1 MTVLNPRTLIEVHTP
16 EFTMFLL
23 HINSSPQNCSSLL
36 ISKVSCWNCLNLE
49 IMLQS
54 KKLLGRPRR
63 PKKHFAI
70 RRGWSHLPTS
80 QLTCLSLIFNSPLRQ
95 CKSELTA
102 TAPRQ
107 HLFLQTTA
115 HLQADLM
122 RGAFV
127 TISPWP
133 DTVPLNNRPAPH
145 RRPKLGPA
153 FCQST
158 THPDYV
164 TARYYRNY
172 VTTRPILTAHIFL
185 LPRIYSSHDR
195 VFDILNRCLSIFYRF
210 SSSCTAVFSCWP
222 STFAASSRRHRTDS
236 PTASRRAA
244 ATVIHT
250 ARVSCSLSL
259 LDKKTRRLTIAPHRV
274 FCCLHCRPPSAF
286 PHDLFFCDLF
296 ILF

>member
-1 MTVLNPRTLIEVHTP
+1 MTR
-16 EFTMFLL
+16 
-23 HINSSPQNCSSLL
+23 
-36 ISKVSCWNCLNLE
+36 
-49 IMLQS
+49 
-54 KKLLGRPRR
+54 
-63 PKKHFAI
+63 HF
-70 RRGWSHLPTS
+70 PS
-80 QLTCLSLIFNSPLRQ
+80 QQPS
-95 CKSELTA
+95 
-102 TAPRQ
+102 
-107 HLFLQTTA
+107 
-115 HLQADLM
+115 
-122 RGAFV
+122 
-127 TISPWP
+127 
-133 DTVPLNNRPAPH
+133 APH

-236 PTASRRAA
+236 PTTSRRAA
-244 ATVIHT
+244 ATVFHT
-250 ARVSCSLSL
+250 ARVSCSLSISVT
-259 LDKKTRRLTIAPHRV
+259 KTRRLTIAPHRV
-274 FCCLHCRPPSAF
+274 FCCFHCRPPSAF